1 MQLKLI
7 NDFSTKKLKTGEENP
22 DSGAAVASSAPVAA
36 SSSGAASAATEK
48 TGLAHPDAIKEFVAQ
63 MREVE
68 SQWNTK
74 SPEEKIAHFQE
85 LINPKFDAIGV
96 RAPTV
101 KLMDP
106 TGGRSGEFNSTEW
119 SFGMTETALGKPMA
133 ESAKTAYHETRHA
146 EQYFMMAKH
155 IAQTGIAPPPY
166 KQIPDDVMTVAQT
179 APKLSGA
186 EAKEA
191 GEYHKSIFGADA
203 KKRNFVLTNLG
214 TYSQAALVEKGQAFT
229 AAHKAYEAADET
241 VKKYKEE
248 NHKLVGPE
256 NWPDETQKKN
266 GEARKNARQERE
278 YALSAYNDTKQK
290 FEETQ
295 AKYRALP
302 EEEDAHAV
310 GDAIMAALSSPS
322 ELHKA

>member
-1 MQLKLI
+1 
-7 NDFSTKKLKTGEENP
+7 
-22 DSGAAVASSAPVAA
+22 
-36 SSSGAASAATEK
+36 
-48 TGLAHPDAIKEFVAQ
+48 
-63 MREVE
+63 
-68 SQWNTK
+68 
-74 SPEEKIAHFQE
+74 
-85 LINPKFDAIGV
+85 
-96 RAPTV
+96 
-101 KLMDP
+101 
-106 TGGRSGEFNSTEW
+106 
-119 SFGMTETALGKPMA
+119 MTETALGKPMA